1 MSQACK
7 PRWTLAFPRSLDSV
21 SRDVEHA
28 FEQLV
33 NGQGFRGFS
42 APTNL
47 WEDSDAWRVEIELP
61 GFKQEQIDLTLEKNQ
76 LRVAAERSAPE
87 AERKYWHQERGYGRV
102 ERVITL
108 PETVDTD
115 SIDAELRDGILQLT
129 FKKKAEA
136 QPRKISVKGA

>member
-1 MSQACK
+1 
-7 PRWTLAFPRSLDSV
+7 
-21 SRDVEHA
+21 
-28 FEQLV
+28 
-33 NGQGFRGFS
+33 
-42 APTNL
+42 
-47 WEDSDAWRVEIELP
+47 VEIELP

-76 LRVAAERSAPE
+76 LKVAAERSAPE

-108 PETVDTD
+108 PETVDTE